1 MSAVGSQRGVPMK
14 IKVDIECTPDEAR
27 AFMGLP
33 DVKPMQEALMG
44 QMTERL
50 QAATMAMDPET
61 IIRQWFGGTGWDQM
75 QKFWSMAQ
83 GGTDKDKPK

>member
-1 MSAVGSQRGVPMK
+1 
-14 IKVDIECTPDEAR
+14 
-27 AFMGLP
+27 
-33 DVKPMQEALMG
+33 
-44 QMTERL
+44 
-50 QAATMAMDPET
+50 MDPET